1 MECSKDINNIK
12 YTPNISELLP
22 EREYRCEKC
31 GDQVFSNHSHYQLHL
46 RQRHKVVISKQNF
59 SVFHCPVERCRYH
72 ASAIARV
79 EGRSFSSLRLVRQHF
94 QKIHLAKN
102 HKCPHCSEKFL
113 LQRDLDRHKC
123 LVHICNVCGL
133 TYSSAAGLRTHMRR
147 KNHLL
152 DKNDGKVA
160 IPALRTWQKLQEITV
175 TTNENLPTIPAMP
188 LTPES
193 STEAAEPEQTY
204 AWYLPPIDVQCVLQ
218 LPQDSQREKLDMETQ
233 TEFEDPNEI
242 LVPPLR
248 NIETQTPDD
257 NWEQGTIAE
266 MTMVTATATVVQETQ
281 TPEDNWYQGT
291 LAEMTTEL
299 NSELP
304 VQAHTAATSVGHI
317 ETQTPDDNWD
327 QETMTMVV
335 QETQTPDDN
344 WDPETMIEMTQV
356 QEQTAATS
364 VGHIETQTPAENWDQ
379 VQQHTASTS
388 VDDGFPSYPDNEPMF
403 GAQTSANMYTQTC
416 DDLFEELGLSHIQT
430 QTHWPDDGLY
440 NTQHTQTC
448 DEMLDELLEN
458 FTSTYTQTRWLD
470 WQDNEDND
478 R

>member
-266 MTMVTATATVVQETQ
+266 MTM
-281 TPEDNWYQGT
+281 
-291 LAEMTTEL
+291 
-299 NSELP
+299 
-304 VQAHTAATSVGHI
+304 
-317 ETQTPDDNWD
+317 
-327 QETMTMVV
+327 
-335 QETQTPDDN
+335 
-344 WDPETMIEMTQV
+344 
-356 QEQTAATS
+356 
-364 VGHIETQTPAENWDQ
+364 
-379 VQQHTASTS
+379 QHTASTS

>member
-1 MECSKDINNIK
+1 MKRSYHMK

-22 EREYRCEKC
+22 EREYRCEQC
-31 GDQVFSNHSHYQLHL
+31 GDQVFSNYSHYQLHL
-46 RQRHKVVISKQNF
+46 RQRHKVVISKPNI
-59 SVFHCPVERCRYH
+59 SVFYCPVERCRYH
-72 ASAIARV
+72 ASAIGRV

-102 HKCPHCSEKFL
+102 YKCLICGDKFL

-123 LVHICNVCGL
+123 LEHKCPVCQL

-160 IPALRTWQKLQEITV
+160 IPALGTWKKLQEISA
-175 TTNENLPTIPAMP
+175 TNENPPTLPTMP
-188 LTPES
+188 PTPES
-193 STEAAEPEQTY
+193 CTDAAEAEQTFV
-204 AWYLPPIDVQCVLQ
+204 WYVPPMDVQCVLQ
-218 LPQDSQREKLDMETQ
+218 LPEDSQPERLDMETQ

-248 NIETQTPDD
+248 NIETQTPED
-257 NWEQGTIAE
+257 NWDQGTITDL
-266 MTMVTATATVVQETQ
+266 TMAAATVVQETQ

-291 LAEMTTEL
+291 MAEMTTEL
-299 NSELP
+299 P
-304 VQAHTAATSVGHI
+304 VQVQTAATSVGHI

-327 QETMTMVV
+327 EETLTEMTEV
-335 QETQTPDDN
+335 QDQTAATTVGHIETQTPDDN
-344 WDPETMIEMTQV
+344 WEDQV
-356 QEQTAATS
+356 PVPTAPIS
-364 VGHIETQTPAENWDQ
+364 VG
-379 VQQHTASTS
+379 
-388 VDDGFPSYPDNEPMF
+388 DGFTSYPPDSEPMF

-470 WQDNEDND
+470 WQENEEND